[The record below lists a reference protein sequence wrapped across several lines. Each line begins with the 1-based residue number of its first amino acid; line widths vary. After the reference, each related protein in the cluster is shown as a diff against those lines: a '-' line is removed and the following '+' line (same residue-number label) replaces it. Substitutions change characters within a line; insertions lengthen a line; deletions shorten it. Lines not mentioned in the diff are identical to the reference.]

1 MNRAD
6 LIAIGREAMTPPDN
20 ADPVAW
26 LARNITRVPAG
37 AFAGGYN
44 PKRWPWI
51 AESLRLF
58 LDPSTRTMVDLWSI
72 QTGKTLKA
80 RLAATYLMANDRGNM
95 VIYMDNQVN
104 AADFTIRYLR
114 PMFNLVDD
122 VRKHISPNDNAKG
135 DIIDFADGTIVYNN
149 SATTEKDLQRI
160 STRYVIGDEIW
171 LWKKGAVAQS
181 MARTKAYEWTA
192 KKLYLSQAG
201 IVGGDLD
208 NIWMMTTR
216 HEWNFVCPHEDCRKL
231 QPWDW
236 SYVRFPEQAKTPAGW
251 DHLMVEQNTTYECAG
266 CKRRLHDTNETRIE
280 CNAVENGAQFV
291 QTAQPQKSG
300 WVGTHVNA
308 LASTSWGSL
317 AVDMLK
323 AKEASEVYGDEENR
337 KIFKMKYLAI
347 PWSDDGGSMVVS
359 SESADY
365 AMEDEWEGEAVIT
378 PAGKVVDKEGAPD
391 GSIPFRVCGIDVQR
405 GFFYAVVRRFAKT
418 GHSRLKAFAKVET
431 WQDLDAFV
439 KAHGCHK
446 ALCLVDSGDQTQ
458 EVYRQTALRGW
469 KCSKGSGQESFSV
482 GDRDGNTVRRFY
494 SEKQAVMVP
503 GVPQRAWLIS
513 FAATPAKDLLHGL
526 RSRKVWGFARDAS
539 PEYVEQLNA
548 EVRVKDRRT
557 GKATWLMPQ
566 GKKDNHALDCEI
578 LALLVAVRWGV
589 VGREAT
595 ADDLQKDGGE
605 SQ

>member
-1 MNRAD
+1 
-6 LIAIGREAMTPPDN
+6 
-20 ADPVAW
+20 
-26 LARNITRVPAG
+26 
-37 AFAGGYN
+37 
-44 PKRWPWI
+44 
-51 AESLRLF
+51 
-58 LDPSTRTMVDLWSI
+58 
-72 QTGKTLKA
+72 
-80 RLAATYLMANDRGNM
+80 
-95 VIYMDNQVN
+95 
-104 AADFTIRYLR
+104 
-114 PMFNLVDD
+114 
-122 VRKHISPNDNAKG
+122 
-135 DIIDFADGTIVYNN
+135 
-149 SATTEKDLQRI
+149 
-160 STRYVIGDEIW
+160 
-171 LWKKGAVAQS
+171 

-201 IVGGDLD
+201 LVGGDLD

-236 SYVRFPEQAKTPAGW
+236 SYIRFPEEAKSPAGW

-266 CKRRLHDTNETRIE
+266 CKRRLPDTNETRIE

-291 QTAQPQKSG
+291 QTAQPQKTG

-323 AKEASEVYGDEENR
+323 AKEASDTYSDEELR
-337 KIFKMKYLAI
+337 KQFKMKYLAI

-359 SESADY
+359 SESSDY
-365 AMEDEWEGEAVIT
+365 AMEDDWEGEAVIT
-378 PAGKVVDKEGAPD
+378 PAGKVVDKESAPD

-405 GFFYAVVRRFAKT
+405 GYFYAIVRRFAKS

-439 KAHGCHK
+439 KLHGCHK

-469 KCSKGSGQESFSV
+469 KCSKGSGSESFSV
-482 GDRDGNTVRRFY
+482 SDRDGNTIRRFY

-513 FAATPAKDLLHGL
+513 FANVPAKDLLHGL
-526 RSRKVWGFARDAS
+526 RARKVFTFARDAS
-539 PEYVEQLNA
+539 PEYVEQLNS
-548 EVRVKDRRT
+548 EVRVRDRRT

-595 ADDLQKDGGE
+595 ADDLQKEGGSSE
-605 SQ
+605 

>member
-1 MNRAD
+1 MNRAE
-6 LIAIGREAMTPPDN
+6 LLSLGRSSLTPPDN
-20 ADPVAW
+20 ADPIKW

-44 PKRWPWI
+44 AARWPWI

-114 PMFNLVDD
+114 PMFNLVDE
-122 VRKHISPNDNAKG
+122 VRRHISPNDNPKS
-135 DIIDFADGTIVYNN
+135 DIIDFSDGTIVYNN

-201 IVGGDLD
+201 MVGGDLD

-216 HEWNFVCPHEDCRKL
+216 HEWNFVCPHDDCKKL

-236 SYVRFPEQAKTPAGW
+236 SYVRFPEQAKSPAGW

-266 CKRRLHDTNETRIE
+266 CKRRLPDTNETRIT
-280 CNAVENGAQFV
+280 CNAVERGAQFV
-291 QTAQPQKSG
+291 QGAQPQKTG
-300 WVGTHVNA
+300 WIGTHVNA

-317 AVDMLK
+317 AVDMIK
-323 AKEASEVYGDEENR
+323 AKEVSEAFADEELR
-337 KIFKMKYLAI
+337 KQFKMKYLAI
-347 PWSDDGGSMVVS
+347 PWSDDGGSLVVS
-359 SESADY
+359 NESSDY
-365 AMEDEWEGEAVIT
+365 ALADEWEGEAVIT
-378 PAGKVVDKEGAPD
+378 PGGKVVDRENAPA
-391 GSIPFRVCGIDVQR
+391 GCIPCRSVGIDVQR
-405 GFFYAVVRRFAKT
+405 GHFYGVCRMWSRS
-418 GHSRLKAFAKVET
+418 GHSRLKAFAKIET
-431 WQDLDAFV
+431 WQDVEAFV
-439 KAHGCHK
+439 TATGTHK
-446 ALCLVDSGDQTQ
+446 AMVIVDSGDQTQ
-458 EVYRQTALRGW
+458 EVYRQTAIRGW
-469 KCSKGSGQESFSV
+469 KCAKGSGSDSFAV
-482 GDRDGNTVRRFY
+482 TDKDGNTLRRFF
-494 SEKQAVMVP
+494 SDKQAILVP
-503 GVPQRAWLIS
+503 GTKERAMLILHS
-513 FAATPAKDLLHGL
+513 NVAGKDLLHGL
-526 RSRKVWGFARDAS
+526 RARKVHTFPRDAS
-539 PEYVEQLNA
+539 PEYVEQLNS

-557 GKATWLMPQ
+557 GKAQWIMPQ

-578 LALLVAVRWGV
+578 LALLAAVRWGV
-589 VGREAT
+589 VGREST
-595 ADDLQKDGGE
+595 VDNLQSEGGSE
-605 SQ
+605 

>member
-1 MNRAD
+1 MTRAE
-6 LIAIGREAMTPPDN
+6 LLSIGRSSLTPPDN
-20 ADPVAW
+20 ADPVKW
-26 LARNITRVPAG
+26 LGRNITRVPAG

-44 PKRWPWI
+44 PARWPWI

-58 LDPSTRTMVDLWSI
+58 LDPATRTMVDLWSI

-114 PMFNLVDD
+114 PMFNLVDE
-122 VRKHISPNDNAKG
+122 VRRHISPNDNPKS

-201 IVGGDLD
+201 MVGGDLD

-216 HEWNFVCPHEDCRKL
+216 HEWNFVCPHCRKL

-236 SYVRFPEQAKTPAGW
+236 AMVRFPEQAKSPAGW

-266 CKRRLHDTNETRIE
+266 CKRRLPDTNETRIE

-291 QTAQPQKSG
+291 QTAQPQKTG

-317 AVDMLK
+317 AVDMIK
-323 AKEASEVYGDEENR
+323 AKEVSETFGDEEAR
-337 KIFKMKYLAI
+337 KIFKQKYLAI

-359 SESADY
+359 TESADY
-365 AMEDEWEGEAVIT
+365 ALADDWSGEAVIT
-378 PAGKVVDKEGAPD
+378 PSGKVVDREGAPA
-391 GSIPFRVCGIDVQR
+391 GSIPCRTVGIDVQR
-405 GFFYAVVRRFAKT
+405 GHFYGICRMWSRS
-418 GHSRLKAFAKVET
+418 GHSRLKAFAKLET
-431 WQDLDAFV
+431 WQDVEAFV
-439 KAHGCHK
+439 TSSATHK
-446 ALCLVDSGDQTQ
+446 AMVIVDSGDQTQ

-469 KCSKGSGQESFSV
+469 KCAKGSGADSFAV
-482 GDRDGNTVRRFY
+482 TDKDGNTLRRFF
-494 SEKQAVMVP
+494 SDKQAILVP
-503 GVPQRAWLIS
+503 GCKDRAWLIMHS
-513 FAATPAKDLLHGL
+513 NLAGKDLLHGL
-526 RSRKVWGFARDAS
+526 RARKCWSFPRDAT
-539 PEYVEQLNA
+539 PEYVEQINS

-557 GKATWLMPQ
+557 GKATWIMPQ

-578 LALLVAVRWGV
+578 LALLAAVRWGV
-589 VGREAT
+589 VGREASV
-595 ADDLQKDGGE
+595 DNLQSEGG
-605 SQ
+605 SP